1 MDNFEKARDEATRGT
16 HMAPTFQGFLG
27 CVQIKIFSSVML
39 ECASHLEGIPC
50 FVPIHCL
57 DVNSKQVVEEIITT
71 GLSTIMKRAES
82 KKWSGR
88 KVISQKTQDI
98 IDPFLA
104 SLYNTYSLSAALTN
118 PYQDCT
124 LPPPDKVKFTIDVK
138 FIAEGENDNC
148 KLEVFLHDNL
158 EIIMYIWKEFK
169 KYESDV
175 FLRHKKMT
183 WKLNVTNGNLY
194 TIEYHISEN
203 RMMTSAGELEKSVG
217 WPTERMHIHEM
228 IDEAKLKMDSKLKSL
243 SKKTYKW
250 IKKVPKQ
257 YLSSMDIDLEEPND
271 EGITLLH
278 VLSELNESKLMK
290 YLLDKIQSIDP
301 RDSLGQ
307 TPLHRA
313 CARSSFKTAKL
324 LVKYGANVNAITE
337 NGDSPLTLLA
347 SQRVHDIELFKM
359 LLDLNA
365 KRDQENKDLMR
376 AVDLVK
382 QTNPNDGM
390 VKLLRPI

>member
-1 MDNFEKARDEATRGT
+1 
-16 HMAPTFQGFLG
+16 
-27 CVQIKIFSSVML
+27 
-39 ECASHLEGIPC
+39 
-50 FVPIHCL
+50 
-57 DVNSKQVVEEIITT
+57 
-71 GLSTIMKRAES
+71 
-82 KKWSGR
+82 
-88 KVISQKTQDI
+88 
-98 IDPFLA
+98 
-104 SLYNTYSLSAALTN
+104 
-118 PYQDCT
+118 
-124 LPPPDKVKFTIDVK
+124 
-138 FIAEGENDNC
+138 
-148 KLEVFLHDNL
+148 
-158 EIIMYIWKEFK
+158 
-169 KYESDV
+169 
-175 FLRHKKMT
+175 
-183 WKLNVTNGNLY
+183 
-194 TIEYHISEN
+194 
-203 RMMTSAGELEKSVG
+203 
-217 WPTERMHIHEM
+217 
-228 IDEAKLKMDSKLKSL
+228 
-243 SKKTYKW
+243 
-250 IKKVPKQ
+250 
-257 YLSSMDIDLEEPND
+257 MDIDLEEPND

-290 YLLDKIQSIDP
+290 YLLDKIQGIDP